1 MSDSLNRAKSAR
13 GTKQRCDACEQ
24 PFYDLSR
31 SPIVCPYCGN
41 KLKRTAA
48 AARSD
53 SAKSARATVRQS
65 GAGQPAAPPSQ
76 DDVSEKAAGDVPSDE
91 PATTEPDDEQ
101 FEALLDQEDDDD
113 KSKTMRSDA
122 DE

>member
-1 MSDSLNRAKSAR
+1 MSDSFNRAKTAR

-48 AARSD
+48 RSD

-65 GAGQPAAPPSQ
+65 GAGQPAAPPPQ

-91 PATTEPDDEQ
+91 PAATEPDDEQ
-101 FEALLDQEDDDD
+101 FEALLDQDDDVD
-113 KSKTMRSDA
+113 KSQTMRSDA